1 MNSGIY
7 IHIPFCRNKCDYCSF
22 YSIPV
27 NNNNDI
33 VESYVEKLLKEI
45 DHISG
50 IYGIADADTIYFGGG
65 TPSILNPG
73 QVDKIISRI
82 SKNFV
87 LGSGT
92 EITIE
97 MNPDDLLREKLKGF
111 TKAGVNR
118 ITLGV
123 QSLNTEMRKNIG
135 RRGRVLTQSDFELFF
150 SHGGFTRCLDIMAGL
165 PGQSRSLLLNDLEAV
180 TAYKPEH
187 ISLYL
192 LSVDEDTPLGSR
204 FYPDDNFDNLQA
216 DLWGNAMDF
225 LSGKGYIHYEISNY
239 ALPGFESRHNSKYW
253 DFTPFF
259 GFGSGAHSFADGKR
273 YSNRLKVHEY
283 INSSRFLYDFDAL
296 TPESIIV
303 EFFMTFLRR
312 MKGFSFEE
320 FIGITGVPMP
330 DSVIAVLNALLI
342 EEMIE
347 ITDERYHLSKKGLYY
362 TDSIIYR
369 LTEQFL

>member
-1 MNSGIY
+1 MSSGIY

-22 YSIPV
+22 YSIPI

-33 VESYVEKLLKEI
+33 VESYVEKLLQEI
-45 DHISG
+45 DFISG
-50 IYGIADADTIYFGGG
+50 IYGKVRADTIYFGGG
-65 TPSILNPG
+65 TPSILKPG
-73 QVDKIISRI
+73 QVDKIINKI
-82 SKNFV
+82 SQNFI
-87 LGSGT
+87 LGSDP

-97 MNPDDLLREKLKGF
+97 MNPDDLLREKLHGF
-111 TKAGVNR
+111 TQAGVNR

-135 RRGRVLTQSDFELFF
+135 RRGRVLNESDFELFF

-165 PGQSRSLLLNDLEAV
+165 PGQSGALLLEDLATV
-180 TAYKPEH
+180 TGYKPEH

-192 LSVDEDTPLGSR
+192 LSVDEDTSLGRR
-204 FYPDDNFDNLQA
+204 FHPDEEFDNNQA
-216 DLWGNAMDF
+216 DLWGAAMDF

-239 ALPGFESRHNSKYW
+239 ALPGYESRHNSKYW
-253 DFTPFF
+253 DFTPYF

-273 YSNRLKVHEY
+273 YSNRLKVYEY
-283 INSSRFLYDFDAL
+283 IKSSGFFYDFDAL

-320 FIGITGVPMP
+320 FINVTGVPISG
-330 DSVIAVLNALLI
+330 SVIAVLNALLI

-347 ITDERYHLSKKGLYY
+347 ITDGRYHLSKKGLFY

>member
-1 MNSGIY
+1 MKSGIY

-27 NNNNDI
+27 NNNSDI
-33 VESYVEKLLKEI
+33 IESYVEKLLKEI

-50 IYGIADADTIYFGGG
+50 IYGRADADTIYFGGG
-65 TPSILNPG
+65 TPSILKPG

-82 SKNFV
+82 SKNFD
-87 LGSGT
+87 LGSDP

-97 MNPDDLLREKLKGF
+97 MNPHDLLREKLKGF
-111 TKAGVNR
+111 TQAGVNR

-135 RRGRVLTQSDFELFF
+135 RRGGVLTESDFELFF
-150 SHGGFTRCLDIMAGL
+150 SHGGFIRCLDIMAGL
-165 PGQSRSLLLNDLEAV
+165 PGQSRSLLLNDLERV
-180 TAYKPEH
+180 TSYKPEH

-192 LSVDEDTPLGSR
+192 LSVDEDTPLGRR
-204 FYPDDNFDNLQA
+204 FNPDDNFDNLQA
-216 DLWGNAMDF
+216 DLWGDAMDF
-225 LSGKGYIHYEISNY
+225 LSEKGYIHYEISNY

-273 YSNRLKVHEY
+273 YSNKLQVSDY
-283 INSSRFLYDFDAL
+283 INNDEFLYDFEAL

-312 MKGFSFEE
+312 MKGFSSEE
-320 FIGITGVPMP
+320 FISVTGVPIP
-330 DSVIAVLNALLI
+330 DSVIAILNAFII

-347 ITDERYHLSKKGLYY
+347 ITDGRYHLSKKGLFY